1 MVSGGNKNMKRINNM
16 SFVSGSDLTASQWD
30 NYFFA
35 WITGKNK
42 KFPKMGGMQVKVM
55 PIKIDRLSEASE
67 KL

>member
-1 MVSGGNKNMKRINNM
+1 M